1 MIVLYVL
8 SLFLLLAVAA
18 VFLRRSA
25 LGVVVLAIET
35 PFILGLC
42 LYPVLLESGVVS
54 PGHEGVSYLSRNG
67 PPGWIAAWHVF
78 VYAVF
83 ALIGYLFAS
92 RLPFHRPHGLVR
104 ALERVGD
111 PLSLWRLLVIFGLL
125 MYGAF
130 MVLVGPEVALIN
142 AFLGRS
148 GDFSGFGDSAK
159 YLFLKTVGSM
169 SMFAVCFI
177 PYVITQ
183 RGGRLVFLLLYLALV
198 VVAYLNSISRN
209 LILYQFIVPLLMLVH
224 GLGLTKRS
232 LLIVL
237 FTVLPVAFLAV
248 FFGKPLGFLISI
260 YLSDGNVTDLQA
272 YQGDDGLWNSFLR
285 NFEAYWFSVDA
296 GISVFA
302 REGPTWPTDALMA
315 LIGFVPSRMLESL
328 GLPWLY
334 YGNADVQM
342 ACVNSAEFGLVSC
355 TVPPF
360 TAGMTAYA
368 APLLGAAV
376 AAFFK
381 FFLFGRL
388 QKTWQYYQRVAAGNS
403 WIPYF
408 LVLIFAAYLS
418 FIPTSIALASFTLIV
433 LVAWLGF
440 RALLAGALRPSAHA
454 DAAMPA
460 GRP

>member
-1 MIVLYVL
+1 M
-8 SLFLLLAVAA
+8 
-18 VFLRRSA
+18 
-25 LGVVVLAIET
+25 
-35 PFILGLC
+35 
-42 LYPVLLESGVVS
+42 
-54 PGHEGVSYLSRNG
+54 
-67 PPGWIAAWHVF
+67 
-78 VYAVF
+78 
-83 ALIGYLFAS
+83 
-92 RLPFHRPHGLVR
+92 
-104 ALERVGD
+104 
-111 PLSLWRLLVIFGLL
+111 
-125 MYGAF
+125 
-130 MVLVGPEVALIN
+130 
-142 AFLGRS
+142 
-148 GDFSGFGDSAK
+148 
-159 YLFLKTVGSM
+159 
-169 SMFAVCFI
+169 
-177 PYVITQ
+177 
-183 RGGRLVFLLLYLALV
+183 
-198 VVAYLNSISRN
+198 
-209 LILYQFIVPLLMLVH
+209 
-224 GLGLTKRS
+224 
-232 LLIVL
+232 
-237 FTVLPVAFLAV
+237 AFLAV

-381 FFLFGRL
+381 FFVFGRL

-440 RALLAGALRPSAHA
+440 RALLAGALRPSSHA